1 MLYILT
7 PLITSES
14 NQKQLL
20 WGSPQNHKK
29 KTKKISENR
38 FISKHIGKT
47 AENQGK
53 DKQRNENVH
62 YKEMSI
68 RLTVDFSVAHNGS
81 QKNNSFEVLEK
92 ILASLQ
98 LYARRK

>member
-1 MLYILT
+1 MK
-7 PLITSES
+7 PPKS
-14 NQKQLL
+14 QKKDQ
-20 WGSPQNHKK
+20 
-29 KTKKISENR
+29 KISENR

-53 DKQRNENVH
+53 DKQRSENIH
-62 YKEMSI
+62 YKEMPI

-92 ILASLQ
+92 IIASLP